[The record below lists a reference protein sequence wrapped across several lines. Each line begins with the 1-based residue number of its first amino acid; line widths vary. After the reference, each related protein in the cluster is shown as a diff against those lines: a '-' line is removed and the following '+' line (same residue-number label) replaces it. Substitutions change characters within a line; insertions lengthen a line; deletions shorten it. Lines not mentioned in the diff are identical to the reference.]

1 MTKKPND
8 PTRSHKKSSKT
19 KKYLPIII
27 SIIMILTIATLI
39 IIAII
44 LFFRL
49 PQNPQSFN
57 NISTASL
64 IQMILAVV
72 SGVMA
77 VYSLWQTRKNIYGLK
92 KAKEE
97 YAHQVHIERRIRHT
111 NAKKQLTG
119 EDDVTR
125 RDGIDTLLNLVDEW
139 LTDDTCTQ
147 EEQKKESQDI
157 INTLC
162 KYIQSIPPSCTT
174 EDLTNGNY
182 PPAEKE
188 IRIAIL
194 KRINSR
200 SKNNG
205 ITNWSN
211 FHYDFS
217 DTFFFY
223 SVNFSKCNF
232 GNHVFF
238 NNSTFAETVSF
249 SGTTFARNAVFSDAV
264 FKQKANFFRAY
275 FMQGANFSEAVF
287 AQDAYFSFISF
298 SRNVDFSR
306 ASFLQNVDFSGVAFK
321 QKADFSGVAFKQK
334 AGFRGVRFQQK
345 ADFSRAFF
353 KSVKPDFADSSE
365 TIQQRT
371 QFAALT
377 SDQEAHSFRVYEG
390 STPIL
395 LGITKLNGVP
405 YRLPIGAVLFDP
417 GSWDEEKQEYTRV
430 SEPAK

>member
-8 PTRSHKKSSKT
+8 PTQSHKKSSKT
-19 KKYLPIII
+19 EKYLPVII

-39 IIAII
+39 TIAII

-64 IQMILAVV
+64 IQMILAAV

-111 NAKKQLTG
+111 NAKKQLTW

-200 SKNNG
+200 TKNSS
-205 ITNWSN
+205 TTDWSN

-217 DTFFFY
+217 NAFFFY

-232 GNHVFF
+232 GHHVLF
-238 NNSTFAETVSF
+238 NNSTFAETANF
-249 SGTTFARNAVFSDAV
+249 SGTTFAGIAVFSNAV

-275 FMQGANFSEAVF
+275 FMQVANFSKAVF
-287 AQDAYFSFISF
+287 SQDAYFSFISF
-298 SRNVDFSR
+298 NH
-306 ASFLQNVDFSGVAFK
+306 NVDFSGVSFLHNV
-321 QKADFSGVAFKQK
+321 DFSGVLFQQK
-334 AGFRGVRFQQK
+334 ASYREVLFQQK
-345 ADFSRAFF
+345 ADFSGAFF
-353 KSVKPDFADSSE
+353 KSVEPDFAGSSE
-365 TIQQRT
+365 TNQQRT
-371 QFAALT
+371 RFAVLP
-377 SDQEAHSFRVYEG
+377 SNQEVHSFRVREG
-390 STPIL
+390 SIPIL
-395 LGITKLNGVP
+395 LGTTGLNAVKYSIPKGT
-405 YRLPIGAVLFDP
+405 VLFDP
-417 GSWDEEKQEYTRV
+417 MSPKNKDGNYSGL